1 MSLSVCCL
9 TGDPGPRVTAVL
21 APLRAVADEIVIAAD
36 ARADQKR
43 LEQYAA
49 AADRLLRVEFSY
61 LERHLAWLHKQCSG
75 DWIFRIDA
83 DEVASPSLVERLPE
97 LIADCGVQQ
106 YWFPRRWLYPEESH
120 WLEEVPW
127 WPDYQNRLVRNDG
140 TVFTTPE
147 AAATDFVTKVFG
159 VPARRIAL
167 GPILSYRRP
176 AGNEPHPGKMLDMVM
191 LVVPGGQERT
201 EAEYRP
207 LLSTAGFRLSRVVPT
222 DSAVSVVEAVLA

>member
-21 APLRAVADEIVIAAD
+21 APLRGIADEIVIAAD
-36 ARADQKR
+36 ARADQER

-97 LIADCGVQQ
+97 LDRGSAAFSSTG
-106 YWFPRRWLYPEESH
+106 FRAGGSTPRLAH

-140 TVFTTPE
+140 TLRFSGLLHSSAEPTH
-147 AAATDFVTKVFG
+147 
-159 VPARRIAL
+159 PARYVEEPLYHLACLRTM
-167 GPILSYRRP
+167 SRR
-176 AGNEPHPGKMLDMVM
+176 ADRG
-191 LVVPGGQERT
+191 RS
-201 EAEYRP
+201 
-207 LLSTAGFRLSRVVPT
+207 STRSCARV
-222 DSAVSVVEAVLA
+222 S